1 MFFGFALSDFRSKS
15 GKTAQNAAMPL
26 PHDIASAFFDSLD
39 GPFTGEALFDEID
52 DTVYFLKDRDGRY
65 AVVNR
70 TLAKRCGLRVKDDLV
85 GRSPAELF
93 PEPIGTQFAEQD
105 RQVIETGRAISAK
118 LELHLY
124 PGGGQGWCLTW
135 KAPLRNRQQEIVGLM
150 GISRDLRGLDPSATS
165 ASALATALDHVDRH
179 LDEPIR
185 VPDLARRAG
194 LSPYQLDQRLLGLFG
209 ITTAQNITRARIERA
224 CGLLR
229 TSEEAISQIAQ
240 ACGYGDQAAFTRQC
254 RRSVGLTP
262 RACRERHKRAD

>member
-1 MFFGFALSDFRSKS
+1 MFFGYYLSDFRAKS

-70 TLAKRCGLRVKDDLV
+70 TLAERCGLRVKDDLV

-118 LELHLY
+118 LELHHY
-124 PGGGQGWCLTW
+124 PSGGQGWCLTW
-135 KAPLRNRQQEIVGLM
+135 KAPLRNPQ
-150 GISRDLRGLDPSATS
+150 
-165 ASALATALDHVDRH
+165 
-179 LDEPIR
+179 
-185 VPDLARRAG
+185 
-194 LSPYQLDQRLLGLFG
+194 
-209 ITTAQNITRARIERA
+209 
-224 CGLLR
+224 
-229 TSEEAISQIAQ
+229 
-240 ACGYGDQAAFTRQC
+240 
-254 RRSVGLTP
+254 
-262 RACRERHKRAD
+262 